1 MKPGGEYK
9 EMGKAGAI
17 ALKTVVVLLMVVM
30 LTACA
35 RVDDFMSAKYNIQI
49 GNYIDDHRQSGYD
62 EPSQQTQDMVEPTAT
77 PRPTPEP
84 TPEPTATPRPTPEPT
99 ATPLRITK
107 EAAEHYDIGR
117 KRFNSEN
124 YEAAVPHLKIAA
136 EGGHPG
142 GWRMYGWCLLYGKG
156 TKKNA
161 REGYK
166 YMKMA
171 AETGDALAQY
181 EMGYCNYAALG
192 TVGDYE
198 AAVEWYR
205 LAAEQGQKNALLNL
219 GYCYQMGY
227 GVDKDYEMAKK
238 YYELALEAGNSK
250 AKKRLREVEALM
262 GG

>member
-17 ALKTVVVLLMVVM
+17 ALKTAVVLLMVVM

-49 GNYIDDHRQSGYD
+49 DDYRQNEYD
-62 EPSQQTQDMVEPTAT
+62 EPSEQAQVTIEPMFE
-77 PRPTPEP
+77 PEP
-84 TPEPTATPRPTPEPT
+84 VVTPEPTATPRPTPEPT
-99 ATPLRITK
+99 ATPLPITK
-107 EAAEHYDIGR
+107 EAAEHYDIGQ
-117 KRFNSEN
+117 KLFNSEN

-156 TKKNA
+156 TKKKA
-161 REGYK
+161 GEGYK

-171 AETGDALAQY
+171 AETGNALAQY

-238 YYELALEAGNSK
+238 YYELALEAGNGK

>member
-17 ALKTVVVLLMVVM
+17 ALKTAVVLLMVVM

-49 GNYIDDHRQSGYD
+49 GNYRQNEYD
-62 EPSQQTQDMVEPTAT
+62 EPSQQTQDMV
-77 PRPTPEP
+77 
-84 TPEPTATPRPTPEPT
+84 EPTATPRPTPEPT

>member
-9 EMGKAGAI
+9 EMGKAGAV
-17 ALKTVVVLLMVVM
+17 AVKTAVVLLMVVM

-49 GNYIDDHRQSGYD
+49 DDYRQSGYD

>member
-1 MKPGGEYK
+1 MKAGGEYK
-9 EMGKAGAI
+9 EMGKAGTI
-17 ALKTVVVLLMVVM
+17 AVKTVVVLLMVVM

-35 RVDDFMSAKYNIQI
+35 RVDDSMFGKYNIQI
-49 GNYIDDHRQSGYD
+49 DNAINDDSWSGYD

-77 PRPTPEP
+77 PLP
-84 TPEPTATPRPTPEPT
+84 
-99 ATPLRITK
+99 ITK
-107 EAAEHYDIGR
+107 EAAEQFDIGE
-117 KRFNSEN
+117 KLFNRED

-161 REGYK
+161 HEGYK
-166 YMKMA
+166 YMEMA
-171 AETGDALAQY
+171 AETGNALAQY

-192 TVGDYE
+192 TAGDYE

-238 YYELALEAGNSK
+238 YYELALEAGNGK

-262 GG
+262 EG

>member
-9 EMGKAGAI
+9 EMGKAGAV
-17 ALKTVVVLLMVVM
+17 AVKTAVVLLMVVM

-49 GNYIDDHRQSGYD
+49 GNYIDDYRQSGYD

-84 TPEPTATPRPTPEPT
+84 T
-99 ATPLRITK
+99 ATPLPITK
-107 EAAEHYDIGR
+107 EAAEHYDIGQ
-117 KRFNSEN
+117 KLFNSEN

-136 EGGHPG
+136 EGGHPD

-156 TKKNA
+156 TKKKA
-161 REGYK
+161 GEGYK

-171 AETGDALAQY
+171 AETGNALAQY